1 MAEVNESRMGRYV
14 RPSLAEFVGTCLYVF
29 VVCLLPVRVDT
40 TAITVSGLLQ
50 GAAYVS
56 LLMGPGKIRYTT
68 HAPKGK
74 GGVDRRLSDNKSLLT
89 L

>member
-74 GGVDRRLSDNKSLLT
+74 GGGGTGDSLT
-89 L
+89 TKAF